1 MHKLAIFGLFFLF
14 SGLFGETVV
23 PTATRGNENV
33 TVQISRQSRA
43 SRDAAYRGLIV
54 CAFRYDT
61 GCFLD
66 VAKQFLDSKRV
77 ELLAEADAEVARASG
92 STSTTNK
99 PSQVAQTIEKL
110 FTDLAGLFRE
120 GFANIFGVQENDD
133 ELAANK
139 GKDTEENDDDEEDD
153 DKKENTS
160 RDIGE
165 KKNKNKNSSN
175 KNIKQI
181 EGKIAKTGVTDK
193 GNLEVIPPSRKY
205 RMNSK
210 FMGLRKN
217 TTIKK
222 IKPVSPTQRTDLM
235 DLVISRRPIPDA
247 DLILRQY
254 LLKQSRKEKKKGK
267 LKEKIMKLVKLAI
280 TGFTIISVLNYL
292 IKIFYAILAF
302 GWWLLKFK
310 YFLLHAVKFVI
321 WLKNYIYGGGGES
334 VVLDHPPEGHH
345 YYDSHDSTHREFKLN
360 SMGAKKAPRSSQ
372 KEFDLDSLAPK
383 KRWGWEDKAQKLHDA
398 RYSPPHPAWYMIR

>member
-165 KKNKNKNSSN
+165 ARNCYFRQNTNSSN
-175 KNIKQI
+175 
-181 EGKIAKTGVTDK
+181 T
-193 GNLEVIPPSRKY
+193 
-205 RMNSK
+205 
-210 FMGLRKN
+210 N
-217 TTIKK
+217 TTG
-222 IKPVSPTQRTDLM
+222 P
-235 DLVISRRPIPDA
+235 PIPTEKLMLKLKKKKLRRKVMKYLA
-247 DLILRQY
+247 VAAAIIVKISLMLKMFGAAVQLKFLMIGFITLIFHILRFW
-254 LLKQSRKEKKKGK
+254 LDVKKGYNP
-267 LKEKIMKLVKLAI
+267 A
-280 TGFTIISVLNYL
+280 
-292 IKIFYAILAF
+292 
-302 GWWLLKFK
+302 
-310 YFLLHAVKFVI
+310 
-321 WLKNYIYGGGGES
+321 S
-334 VVLDHPPEGHH
+334 VVYLDRNSR
-345 YYDSHDSTHREFKLN
+345 YDGQN
-360 SMGAKKAPRSSQ
+360 Y
-372 KEFDLDSLAPK
+372 
-383 KRWGWEDKAQKLHDA
+383 WA
-398 RYSPPHPAWYMIR
+398 RRNDIRHNVGVRRNDIKHNVGVRRVNIM

>member
-165 KKNKNKNSSN
+165 ERKKKK
-175 KNIKQI
+175 
-181 EGKIAKTGVTDK
+181 
-193 GNLEVIPPSRKY
+193 
-205 RMNSK
+205 
-210 FMGLRKN
+210 
-217 TTIKK
+217 KK
-222 IKPVSPTQRTDLM
+222 IGPVKK
-235 DLVISRRPIPDA
+235 
-247 DLILRQY
+247 LILMIKIVV
-254 LLKQSRKEKKKGK
+254 LTVVVFLKVT
-267 LKEKIMKLVKLAI
+267 LLVK
-280 TGFTIISVLNYL
+280 
-292 IKIFYAILAF
+292 IFEAA
-302 GWWLLKFK
+302 LKFK
-310 YFLLHAVKFVI
+310 LVLIGAGFLLLHVVKI
-321 WLKNYIYGGGGES
+321 WLEQRNRNHHHDGGI
-334 VVLDHPPEGHH
+334 V
-345 YYDSHDSTHREFKLN
+345 Y
-360 SMGAKKAPRSSQ
+360 RSS
-372 KEFDLDSLAPK
+372 LDQGTANGGVEWAGPGSPEEYHGRTFREAEHAQHLAYK
-383 KRWGWEDKAQKLHDA
+383 QHIK
-398 RYSPPHPAWYMIR
+398 

>member
-160 RDIGE
+160 RDIGVFSSQARKKKQEHPLKRLIRKILIGIVIISILNYILKFYFAGLSFLKWLVGFLYWKLHAIKLFLWWKKWKYGHGHEVHEIDHEPWTFEHGHGHDISHTIEHDSSLHGYDYSDHLFGAPETDHNNYQPYWGREDYAHNLAYSKQKPE
-165 KKNKNKNSSN
+165 KKMDPLT
-175 KNIKQI
+175 
-181 EGKIAKTGVTDK
+181 KIT
-193 GNLEVIPPSRKY
+193 
-205 RMNSK
+205 
-210 FMGLRKN
+210 
-217 TTIKK
+217 
-222 IKPVSPTQRTDLM
+222 
-235 DLVISRRPIPDA
+235 
-247 DLILRQY
+247 
-254 LLKQSRKEKKKGK
+254 
-267 LKEKIMKLVKLAI
+267 
-280 TGFTIISVLNYL
+280 
-292 IKIFYAILAF
+292 
-302 GWWLLKFK
+302 
-310 YFLLHAVKFVI
+310 
-321 WLKNYIYGGGGES
+321 
-334 VVLDHPPEGHH
+334 
-345 YYDSHDSTHREFKLN
+345 
-360 SMGAKKAPRSSQ
+360 SMLG
-372 KEFDLDSLAPK
+372 
-383 KRWGWEDKAQKLHDA
+383 
-398 RYSPPHPAWYMIR
+398 